1 MPAPSTPTVYAIIH
15 AIARPCLAVSLL
27 LASAVLFHA
36 PSTVPRSYAGGTT
49 TVKIQPASL
58 TLHPD
63 QIATTDILVQD
74 VTNLYGAEVHLIFN
88 PAVVEVVD
96 SSPSRLGIQVQP
108 GNLLSDFTYL
118 IVQNRADNVAG
129 TIDYGQ
135 YQYAPAPPVDGSGVL
150 ARITWRARANG
161 LSTIQFA
168 SVALVKPDGQP
179 IQATVSGGVITVG
192 IVVEP
197 DTPTPDPTSRDLPS
211 PTPSPTTSELPILT
225 RTPTPT
231 PSRTPPELPIP
242 TDTSTPTLTRTPTEL
257 PPPPASSTPTST
269 QTSTELPPPTAS
281 STPTPTWTQ
290 TPTAAPSATPT
301 TSPTSTPTS
310 TQTASPWPSIT
321 PSPTLTLA
329 PGLHLVEGRIT
340 SPEDDVF
347 DIAPYFLYGYY
358 PGTSLLRLGN
368 IGIWHVTTGLRF
380 ARLDVPPGAQI
391 VSATLR
397 AYSGRDGEQPV
408 RLLIWGHQVGQSAPF
423 TPVTRPSKR
432 LAQVTDNS
440 VLWIPEFWPERVWVE
455 SPDLSDIVQEV
466 VNQPD
471 WFAGNALTLLIVD
484 FGSPTGSGR
493 HILPYEFG
501 ATTAA
506 WLSVIFRNLGE

>member
-15 AIARPCLAVSLL
+15 AIVRPCLAVSLL
-27 LASAVLFHA
+27 LASAVLSHA

-49 TVKIQPASL
+49 TVKVQPASL
-58 TLHPD
+58 TLQPD
-63 QIATTDILVQD
+63 QIAITDILVQD
-74 VTNLYGAEVHLIFN
+74 VTNLYGAEVHLSFN

-96 SSPSRLGIQVQP
+96 SSPGRLGVQIQP

-118 IVQNRADNVAG
+118 IVQNRADNAAG

-168 SVALVKPDGQP
+168 STLLVKPDGQP
-179 IQATVSGGVITVG
+179 IQATVSGGVIFVG

-197 DTPTPDPTSRDLPS
+197 ATPTPGPTSRDLLS
-211 PTPSPTTSELPILT
+211 PTPSATPSELPILT

-231 PSRTPPELPIP
+231 PTQTPPELPIS
-242 TDTSTPTLTRTPTEL
+242 THTSTPTLTQTATEL
-257 PPPPASSTPTST
+257 PPTPTL
-269 QTSTELPPPTAS
+269 TELPPPTAS
-281 STPTPTWTQ
+281 ATPPPTRTITSTAT
-290 TPTAAPSATPT
+290 PSATST
-301 TSPTSTPTS
+301 TSPTTTPTP
-310 TQTASPWPSIT
+310 TQTASPWPSHT

-329 PGLHLVEGRIT
+329 PGLHLAESRIA

-391 VSATLR
+391 VSAILR
-397 AYSGRDGEQPV
+397 AYTGRDGEQPV

-423 TPVTRPSKR
+423 TPVTRPSRR
-432 LAQVTDNS
+432 LTQVTDNS
-440 VLWIPEFWPERVWVE
+440 VLWIPEFWPEQVWVE
-455 SPDLSDIVQEV
+455 SPNLSVIVQEV

-471 WFAGNALTLLIVD
+471 WVAGNALTFLLVD
-484 FGSPTGSGR
+484 FGSPIGSGR
-493 HILPYEFG
+493 YILPYEFG
-501 ATTAA
+501 VTTAA
-506 WLSVIFRNLGE
+506 RLSVIFRNPGE